1 MARASIDLKQ
11 KIVNIQQFSNDTD
24 TIDFY
29 FDRFTNSGIDLASLE
44 AWIIFDTIDVIVSN
58 IDNTLVKTE
67 TETQIKLSWTINSL
81 ITNEENVIP
90 FQIVFT
96 DNKDIKMYTTCGKV
110 KVNKTIGIEDI
121 IVPSNLTVFQQWE
134 KRMKELADIVV
145 NGGGGG
151 GTGGGGG
158 GNIEIESI
166 TDIQTLYSKND
177 SDEIAPTDG
186 WDSEKPE
193 WERGT
198 YIWQKIVITYI
209 NGSTRESKPVCIIG
223 SENELILNKVD
234 FFENVTNENI
244 EDLKKLLKQ
253 LQDDSISIEN
263 LDVHLAN
270 IDVAKIGDLF
280 AESLTAFTAAVSE
293 ATIND
298 AYIKDLVASSITV
311 ADLKAA
317 NTLANR
323 VVIVGSDSSP
333 AIAFENS
340 TQQFYDANGNVRV
353 QIGQDG
359 NGDFNFIVRGEDGT
373 TALFDENGI
382 TKDAVPDNTIVD
394 NMIENNTISKD
405 KINFPIIE
413 PNEHGGVDITQI
425 YDGEEK
431 FGVEYTSFKEGIISK
446 VDTLT
451 KSTQLVTLIGQ
462 QVFVKTDEEITP
474 SSITLTAI
482 TKNNAEISKW
492 YIDDI
497 ENTSYVTEDKRQI
510 VIPNTLMTDD
520 KNTLNIKVECTDSDV
535 YDLMTIYKVTDG
547 NDGYMVAISS
557 SNGLLF
563 KSDEDNYETETT
575 CTCTV
580 YKGVREITP
589 KTYNWLYIEENGT
602 DWVSIGNTKT
612 ITIPI
617 TSNIIKK
624 RLKCQVEV

>member
-413 PNEHGGVDITQI
+413 PNEQDR
-425 YDGEEK
+425 
-431 FGVEYTSFKEGIISK
+431 
-446 VDTLT
+446 
-451 KSTQLVTLIGQ
+451 KSV
-462 QVFVKTDEEITP
+462 V
-474 SSITLTAI
+474 
-482 TKNNAEISKW
+482 
-492 YIDDI
+492 
-497 ENTSYVTEDKRQI
+497 
-510 VIPNTLMTDD
+510 
-520 KNTLNIKVECTDSDV
+520 
-535 YDLMTIYKVTDG
+535 
-547 NDGYMVAISS
+547 
-557 SNGLLF
+557 
-563 KSDEDNYETETT
+563 
-575 CTCTV
+575 
-580 YKGVREITP
+580 
-589 KTYNWLYIEENGT
+589 
-602 DWVSIGNTKT
+602 
-612 ITIPI
+612 
-617 TSNIIKK
+617 
-624 RLKCQVEV
+624 